1 MANALLTPTIIA
13 REALRV
19 LKNNL
24 VFARTVHRDY
34 SKEYKKVGDTITI
47 RRPINFTVTDGVT
60 VSVQDVEEG
69 SLTMQLDKHKHVAFG
84 FSAVDLTLTI
94 DQYSERY
101 IKPAMV
107 AIANQIDM
115 DGLALAKNVHNWV
128 GTAGQT
134 INSFADFAKGPE
146 RLDNLAVPG
155 DRRYAMLSPGD
166 HWGLLG
172 AQTALNDGKL
182 IEDAYVR
189 AKLPMLGNVQPLMGQ
204 NVYTLATGTRDNT
217 TPVVKGASQ
226 NSTYANVKT
235 TMTQTLN
242 TDGWDNSATIEAGM
256 VFTIDGVYAVNPV
269 TGAALDFLAQ
279 WTVVDAVT
287 AHASGGT
294 TALTIS
300 PAIITSGPYKTA
312 SAVPADDATITVVGS
327 ASTNYRQNLVY
338 HSNAFALATAPIV
351 QLESFSWRGA
361 ETDPDTGLTIT
372 MHKSGDFVNLRED
385 IRMDVLYGWKCIDP
399 RLATRLSGTA

>member
-34 SKEYKKVGDTITI
+34 SKEYKKVGSSVEI

-69 SLTMQLDKHKHVAFG
+69 KLTMTLDKHKHVAFG

-101 IKPAMV
+101 IKPAMI
-107 AIANQIDM
+107 AIANQIDS
-115 DGLALAKNVHNWV
+115 DGLALAKSVHNWV
-128 GTAGQT
+128 GTPGQT
-134 INSFADFAKGPE
+134 VNSFDDFAKGPE
-146 RLDNLAVPG
+146 RLDNLSVPG
-155 DRRYAMLSPGD
+155 DRRYAMLSPND
-166 HWGLLG
+166 HWGLIG
-172 AQTALNDGKL
+172 SQTALNDGKL

-204 NVYTLATGTRDNT
+204 NVYTLACGTRDNT
-217 TPVVKGASQ
+217 TPLVKGASQ
-226 NSTYANVKT
+226 ASTYADVKT

-242 TDGWDNSATIEAGM
+242 TDGWDNSATLEDGM
-256 VFTIDGVYAVNPV
+256 VFTIADVYAVNPV

-279 WTVVDAVT
+279 WTVVGATT

-312 SAVPADDATITVVGS
+312 SAVPADGAAITVVGT
-327 ASTNYRQNLVY
+327 ASNNYRQNLVY

-351 QLESFSWRGA
+351 QLESFAWRGA